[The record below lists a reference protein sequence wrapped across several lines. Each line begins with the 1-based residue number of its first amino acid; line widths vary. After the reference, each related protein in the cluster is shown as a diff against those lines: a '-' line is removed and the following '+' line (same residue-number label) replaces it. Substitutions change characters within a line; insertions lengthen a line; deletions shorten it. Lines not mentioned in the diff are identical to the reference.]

1 MLHCESKARL
11 RTVPKDVCHTRCIW
25 LNSDAEPINPS
36 TGRGIDAKEA
46 LMAQWRILVADD
58 SADVMSVVDAV
69 LQRDGRFEVYHARNG
84 EDAINVARQVVPDVM
99 VLDIMMPRV
108 HGLKV
113 CKTLKEDPKTQ
124 DIRIIMLSALGREYT
139 KREAYQYGA
148 NAFMTKPFSPRD
160 LVTSIEDVLKED
172 STHAPTEQ
180 VLGGQVFVFNRGD
193 EIRVFIDADQP
204 DVGGVVKSRIPPGQW
219 RENEWGY
226 RISLDSGAEVV
237 VKWSQVTSGRSLEQA
252 S

>member
-1 MLHCESKARL
+1 
-11 RTVPKDVCHTRCIW
+11 
-25 LNSDAEPINPS
+25 
-36 TGRGIDAKEA
+36 
-46 LMAQWRILVADD
+46 MAQWRILVADD
-58 SADVMSVVDAV
+58 SADVTSVVDAV
-69 LQRDGRFEVYHARNG
+69 LKRDGRFEVHYARNG
-84 EDAINVARQVVPDVM
+84 EDALTMAREVMPHVM

-113 CKTLKEDPKTQ
+113 CKTLKEDAKTQ
-124 DIRIIMLSALGREYT
+124 NIRIIMLSALGREYT

-148 NAFMTKPFSPRD
+148 NAYMTKPFSPRD

-172 STHAPTEQ
+172 ETRAPSEQ
-180 VLGGQVFVFNRGD
+180 TLGGQVFVFNRGD
-193 EIRVFIDADQP
+193 IVRVFIDSTQP

-226 RISLDSGAEVV
+226 RVSLDSGADVV
-237 VKWSQVTSGRSLEQA
+237 VKWSQVTSAVALEHA